1 MITQYQVDI
10 GLGYPLVAP
19 CGCSSNYLDIM
30 TSYMQE
36 LCCSWSGF
44 SALVPGSDWE
54 IGLKAE
60 QLVVSPLGVQS
71 IQAVDLTGATALF
84 TMKIMESDPAGFTRR
99 SDEDLPDILPA
110 TPQIGFDD
118 QTVDN
123 GLNGVS
129 GKGWMRLRFAH
140 TEQLSLIP
148 FGVANLN
155 VYDLRI
161 RTAADQVFTLV
172 RGRFEVIRS
181 ISREL

>member
-19 CGCSSNYLDIM
+19 CGCTSNYLDIM
-30 TSYMQE
+30 TSYMQQ
-36 LCCSWSGF
+36 LCCSWDGF
-44 SALVPGSDWE
+44 SALIPGSDWV

-60 QLVVSPLGVQS
+60 KMVIGLGGVQT
-71 IQAVDLTGATALF
+71 IEAVDLTGATALF
-84 TMKIMESDPAGFTRR
+84 TMKILESDPAGFTRR
-99 SDEDLPDILPA
+99 SDEDLPNILPA
-110 TPQIGFDD
+110 TPQIQFDD

-123 GLNGVS
+123 GPSGVS

-140 TEQLSLIP
+140 TEQVSLIP
-148 FGVANLN
+148 FGVAGLN
-155 VYDLRI
+155 VYDLRV
-161 RTAADQVFTLV
+161 RTADSNVFTLI